1 MKVGMR
7 MTLAALVA
15 SGLIAAGCGGDDP
28 DESGAGSPE
37 DTVNSYIAAG
47 QDGDGERVCE
57 LLTDDSVDLLEQFG
71 GGECADIAAEDV
83 SDLPD
88 DFEIGDVQEDGDS
101 ATVQVTGDGDE
112 ISIPLTKEGDDWKI
126 DLGAIEVPDTSVP
139 EDLTV
144 PGS

>member
-1 MKVGMR
+1 MKVGMKI
-7 MTLAALVA
+7 TLATLAA

-37 DTVNSYIAAG
+37 DAVNSYIAAG

-57 LLTDDSVDLLEQFG
+57 LLTDDSVKLLEQFG
-71 GGECADIAAEDV
+71 GGYCADIAAEDV

-88 DFEIGDVQEDGDS
+88 DFKIGDVEENGDS

-112 ISIPLTKEGDDWKI
+112 LTIPLSKDGDDWKI
-126 DLGAIEVPDTSVP
+126 DLGAIEVPDTST